1 MEKYDGD
8 KDWESEQNGKREDN
22 VRFEVVA
29 EGEEVE
35 PVLEYD
41 FLERGELTQLHDLI
55 QLIVIPADNCMCGLI

>member
-8 KDWESEQNGKREDN
+8 KDGESEQNGKREDN
-22 VRFEVVA
+22 VGFEVVA